1 MCSQKADEETEKE
14 SKEHYYPVFPHLTPL
29 FFLSKPMSPPKPP
42 LILSHRPCRTSASS
56 FPLFHGSL
64 NETQVPIPSL
74 LNLFSSLS
82 ASISQYLHALRSRM
96 RSGRIC
102 VESVEAGS
110 GLMEKLVEMRG
121 MGGEMSSVV
130 CKPAL
135 FPSLDSLRGQ
145 L

>member
-1 MCSQKADEETEKE
+1 MLAKDREGNRKRKQRPLLPCPS
-14 SKEHYYPVFPHLTPL
+14 HLTPL
-29 FFLSKPMSPPKPP
+29 FFLSKPNEPPKLP

-56 FPLFHGSL
+56 SPLFHGSS
-64 NETQVPIPSL
+64 NETQVPTPSL

-102 VESVEAGS
+102 VESVGAGS

-121 MGGEMSSVV
+121 MGGEMSLVV

-135 FPSLDSLRGQ
+135 FLSLNSLRGQ

>member
-1 MCSQKADEETEKE
+1 MCSQKDRRGNRKRKQRPLLPCL
-14 SKEHYYPVFPHLTPL
+14 SHLTPFIL
-29 FFLSKPMSPPKPP
+29 PFQANEPPKPP

-56 FPLFHGSL
+56 SPLFHGSL
-64 NETQVPIPSL
+64 NEAQVPTPSL
-74 LNLFSSLS
+74 LILFSSLS
-82 ASISQYLHALRSRM
+82 ASISRYLHALRSRM

-102 VESVEAGS
+102 VESVGAGS

-121 MGGEMSSVV
+121 MGREMSSVV

-135 FPSLDSLRGQ
+135 FPSLYSLRGQ